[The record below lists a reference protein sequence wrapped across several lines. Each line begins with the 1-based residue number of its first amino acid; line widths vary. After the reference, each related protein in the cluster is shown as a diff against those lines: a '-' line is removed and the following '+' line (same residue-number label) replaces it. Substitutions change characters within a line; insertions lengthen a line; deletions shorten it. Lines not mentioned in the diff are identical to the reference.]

1 MTFEHVG
8 VDALDYQLCRY
19 GTSNLA
25 FRGPKTEIDG
35 RYCAVIGGTE
45 TFGKFIEQPF
55 PALLGNIL
63 NRKVVNLGCKNAGVD
78 AFSRDATVLDMCSG
92 AQVTIVQVTGAQ
104 NLSNRFYSVHPR
116 RNDRFLNSSGV
127 LHAIYRDL
135 DLTHINFTRHLVE
148 ELEQAEPAKFARV
161 RDELKQNWVTKMQ
174 NMLSRIDGKIILLW
188 LADHSPDQ
196 SHAPTAAEAEPLF
209 VDREMLNQLGGFA
222 DALVEV
228 VSSPD
233 EVQAGFSRMLFSPME
248 EMSAREMLGPVVHE
262 RVAKRLSATV
272 AELCP

>member
-45 TFGKFIEQPF
+45 CFGKFIEQPF
-55 PALLGNIL
+55 PALLSNML

-78 AFSRDATVLDMCSG
+78 AFARDDTVLDICSG
-92 AQVTIVQVTGAQ
+92 AEVTIVQITGAQ

-148 ELEQAEPAKFARV
+148 ELEQAEPAKFTRV

-188 LADHSPDQ
+188 MADHSPDQ
-196 SHAPTAAEAEPLF
+196 ADHPAASGADPLF
-209 VDREMLNQLGGFA
+209 VDREMLNQLGGSA
-222 DALVEV
+222 DALVEI

-233 EVQAGFSRMLFSPME
+233 EVQAGWRRMLFTAIE
-248 EMSAREMLGPVVHE
+248 EMAAREMLGPVVHE
-262 RVAKRLSATV
+262 RAAKRLSAAV
-272 AELCP
+272 AKLVP